1 MSAARVYDELG
12 HEADVE
18 ISMAMP
24 SHWKRAV
31 ARNVPSADKC
41 SLHTEYATASSF
53 GIDPLANNSEHKWTP
68 MAIVPFE
75 KICLMAKGKTHRPIG
90 FGRFGLSQS
99 MLLCMSHEP
108 MAVSGMV
115 GA

>member
-1 MSAARVYDELG
+1 MSEPRVYDEFG
-12 HEADVE
+12 HDADYE

-24 SHWKRAV
+24 RLLKRAV
-31 ARNVPSADKC
+31 VRNIPSADKC

-53 GIDPLANNSEHKWTP
+53 GIDPLANNIDHKWAP

-90 FGRFGLSQS
+90 FSRFRLTQS
-99 MLLCMSHEP
+99 MLLCKSHEP

>member
-1 MSAARVYDELG
+1 
-12 HEADVE
+12 
-18 ISMAMP
+18 MAMP

-31 ARNVPSADKC
+31 ARNIPSADKC
-41 SLHTEYATASSF
+41 SLHTEYATAI
-53 GIDPLANNSEHKWTP
+53 GIDPLANNIDHKWAP

-90 FGRFGLSQS
+90 FSRFRLTQS
-99 MLLCMSHEP
+99 MLLCKSHEP